1 MVLISLTSDNF
12 ESQKMTVDAYQEVA
26 LTMSTGDHGCHDA
39 QVLVMPDSYDRSGNY
54 FDYAP
59 IHWGE
64 PVIMEG
70 K

>member
-1 MVLISLTSDNF
+1 
-12 ESQKMTVDAYQEVA
+12 MTVDAYQEVA